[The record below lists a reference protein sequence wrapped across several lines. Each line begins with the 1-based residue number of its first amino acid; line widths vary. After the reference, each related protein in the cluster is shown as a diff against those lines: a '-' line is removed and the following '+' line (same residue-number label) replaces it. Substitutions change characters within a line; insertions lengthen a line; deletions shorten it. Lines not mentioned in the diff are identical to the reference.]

1 MNASPFHSSGP
12 LPAGVTGFFG
22 PGDRWLQPADPREFR
37 TLCHSLAREAGG
49 RVLKTDE
56 TLMGKNFYVGTLLLP
71 AGPCCLLRNAYFPC
85 LAFSSSA
92 DPAAG
97 AFLDSPV
104 FPASPLLSP
113 YRLLRPGD
121 LSANCTEPGALK
133 CLSTAELAQIGHW
146 KPQTIGEILFNRWD

>member
-97 AFLDSPV
+97 SFLDSPV
-104 FPASPLLSP
+104 FPASPPLQPVGLNPQSKRK
-113 YRLLRPGD
+113 YLH
-121 LSANCTEPGALK
+121 ALCIK
-133 CLSTAELAQIGHW
+133 TR
-146 KPQTIGEILFNRWD
+146 ILFSHFLPVTEKFFISS